1 MSDINKE
8 AIQTLIDTFKRLHHA
23 PLPEHPDKGFNMEG
37 KGFYVREYTQHS
49 CGTAACI
56 MGWER
61 ILDVW
66 TGLKAVTGTGRGAA
80 LYMPRPS
87 TGCQYSYAWHPE
99 KFTLEAAIRV
109 LQILRDTGEVRWNE
123 AIDNPW
129 SPDEEETRVHSISVM
144 DMLMMD
150 KPPVE
155 FPEGPKRICDM
166 TVFDEEEI

>member
-23 PLPEHPDKGFNMEG
+23 PLPEHPNKGFNMSVS
-37 KGFYVREYTQHS
+37 GFCAVEYRQHT

-56 MGWER
+56 QGWKKLLRKR
-61 ILDVW
+61 IFNTFCSQLH
-66 TGLKAVTGTGRGAA
+66 A
-80 LYMPRPS
+80 LFYPQKGN
-87 TGCQYSYAWHPE
+87 GCQHHYSINPE

-129 SPDEEETRVHSISVM
+129 SPDEEEARVSSISVM

-150 KPPVE
+150 PPPVE
-155 FPEGPKRICDM
+155 LPEGPKRICDL
-166 TVFDEEEI
+166 TVFDEDEI

>member
-23 PLPEHPDKGFNMEG
+23 PLPEHPDKGFNMAEANFG
-37 KGFYVREYTQHS
+37 TQDYTQHN
-49 CGTAACI
+49 CGTAAC
-56 MGWER
+56 MLGWEDVLGKR
-61 ILDVW
+61 IFTVSYS
-66 TGLKAVTGTGRGAA
+66 KYSA
-80 LYMPRPS
+80 LFVPQKEN
-87 TGCQYSYAWHPE
+87 GCRYSYIDQPE

-129 SPDEEETRVHSISVM
+129 SPDEEETPVKSVSIM

-150 KPPVE
+150 PPPVE
-155 FPEGPKRICDM
+155 LPEGPKRICDL
-166 TVFDEEEI
+166 TVFDEGEI